1 MFQTSGRVSP
11 QAFLDEA
18 QMKGKKM
25 ANKIK
30 MTFVTEDGVCDEEFT
45 QTLGEGVPSAYY
57 ISYVDDMTAHKT
69 FDSAMSVMDYLEGEK
84 VIEKVIAEMEGIL
97 TDDASKEAEILKKV
111 FGEKCIEM
119 FREILDMGRRETL
132 NRFLSHQMLLILFN
146 LRRGECFLPKRGLG
160 VFAL

>member
-1 MFQTSGRVSP
+1 
-11 QAFLDEA
+11 
-18 QMKGKKM
+18 M

-30 MTFVTEDGVCDEEFT
+30 MTFVTEDGVCEEEFT

-57 ISYVDDMTAHKT
+57 ISYVDDMTAHET

-97 TDDASKEAEILKKV
+97 TDDASKEVEILKKV
-111 FGEKCIEM
+111 LGEKCIEM
-119 FREILDMGRRETL
+119 FREILDMGRREPL

-146 LRRGECFLPKRGLG
+146 LRRGEYYLPKRGLG